1 MSIANISET
10 AMQRAVFTFAKKGRY
25 VRDNYPMAKEKTIY
39 ACQSCGNT
47 AHKWLGRCPDCGAWN
62 SYLEERVFEDTRR
75 KSSSSAARPLTR
87 PEPLT
92 GLDMREEERLST
104 GLAELDRVLGGGMVP
119 GSAVLIAGD
128 PGIGKSTLLLQ
139 AMARCASAGQKV
151 LYVTGEESPRQI
163 RLRGERL
170 GSVDKN
176 LFVYAETSVEA
187 VLAAIEKLKPG
198 ILVVDSV
205 QTLYA
210 AGLESSPGS
219 LSQVREVAAKLI
231 AEAKA
236 MEFPLFLVGHVTK
249 DGMIAGPKALEHMV
263 DTVLYFEGERGHP
276 FRILRAAKNRFGS
289 VMEVGI
295 FEMKEAG
302 LTEVTN
308 PSELFLAERP
318 ENASGSAVV
327 PSLEG
332 TRIILVEVQ
341 SLVCP
346 TIFGMPRRTVVG
358 VDYNKV
364 MLLAAVLEK
373 KAAIALANHDIFL
386 KVAGGIRLDEPAV
399 DLGVVASIASNFL
412 DRPIEPKTVVF
423 GEVGLAGEVRAV
435 HQAEARVREAGKLGF
450 KRCVLPKA
458 NLKGI
463 SGAGLKLKLE
473 GVSNVGEAM
482 KMFF

>member
-1 MSIANISET
+1 
-10 AMQRAVFTFAKKGRY
+10 
-25 VRDNYPMAKEKTIY
+25 MAKEKTIY
-39 ACQSCGNT
+39 TCQSCGNT
-47 AHKWLGRCPDCGAWN
+47 AYKWLGRCPDCGAWN
-62 SYLEERVFEDTRR
+62 SYLEERVIEDKRR
-75 KSSSSAARPLTR
+75 KPSSSASRPLAR

-104 GLAELDRVLGGGMVP
+104 GLIELDRVLGGGMVP

-187 VLAAIEKLKPG
+187 VLDAIEKLRPG
-198 ILVVDSV
+198 VVVVDSV

-210 AGLESSPGS
+210 SGLESSPGS

-236 MEFPLFLVGHVTK
+236 AEFTLFLVGHVTK
-249 DGMIAGPKALEHMV
+249 DGMIAGPKTLEHMV
-263 DTVLYFEGERGHP
+263 DTVLYFEGEKGHP
-276 FRILRAAKNRFGS
+276 FRILRGAKNRFGS

-295 FEMKEAG
+295 FEMKETG
-302 LTEVTN
+302 LAEVTN

-318 ENASGSAVV
+318 EGASGSAVV

-364 MLLAAVLEK
+364 ILLAAVLEK

-450 KRCVLPKA
+450 KRCVLPKD

-463 SGAGLKLKLE
+463 SATGLKLKLE
-473 GVSNVGEAM
+473 GVSNVGEAI
-482 KMFF
+482 KRIF